1 MIKIHSLKIFN
12 LADALWGMR
21 LPLIS
26 HAKSDTIK
34 CEDDSIIGENDLKL
48 CKQLIS
54 AGNAHRK
61 FLRQLPVSMII
72 TAPMYWFLEFDTYK
86 VSTTSNSSSKMHK
99 LMSRHL
105 TIDDFSA
112 EDVQKTNL
120 GKQWLNET
128 INCINKYI
136 DHYKICSPEE
146 KELVF
151 RVILQMLPESFN
163 YTRVWTGTLEN
174 LYNMIPDRS
183 NHKLSEW
190 REFCSYVKE
199 NPLYKTLF
207 EKENPIEV

>member
-21 LPLIS
+21 LPLMS
-26 HAKSDTIK
+26 HNKSDTIK

-54 AGNAHRK
+54 AGPSHRK
-61 FLRQLPVSMII
+61 FLRQLPVSII
-72 TAPMYWFLEFDTYK
+72 LTAPLYWFLEFDTYK
-86 VSTTSNSSSKMHK
+86 VSTTSNSSSRMHK

-105 TIDDFSA
+105 TIEDFSC

-120 GKQWLNET
+120 GKQWLNDT

-136 DHYKICSPEE
+136 AHYKICPLEE
-146 KELVF
+146 KEFVF
-151 RVILQMLPESFN
+151 RVIIQMLPESFK
-163 YTRVWTGTLEN
+163 YTRVWTGTMET
-174 LYNMIPDRS
+174 LYSIVNERP

-190 REFCSYVKE
+190 REFCAYVKE

-207 EKENPIEV
+207 EKENSVE